1 MPVWSIFLGYL
12 ICLILGIHAEGSVI
26 SCLFGLFFWDIL
38 FMDVPDAFHSPY
50 QTHPLDVY
58 TEEFYFNRQTHIDKR
73 LEIIQ
78 NSSDEVK
85 Y

>member
-1 MPVWSIFLGYL
+1 
-12 ICLILGIHAEGSVI
+12 
-26 SCLFGLFFWDIL
+26 
-38 FMDVPDAFHSPY
+38 MDVPDAFHSPY

-58 TEEFYFNRQTHIDKR
+58 TEEFYFSRQTHIDKR

>member
-1 MPVWSIFLGYL
+1 MKLCFLETIFL
-12 ICLILGIHAEGSVI
+12 ISGIHAEGSVI

-58 TEEFYFNRQTHIDKR
+58 TEEFYYNRQTHIDKR
-73 LEIIQ
+73 LETIQ